1 MTLVKFDADPA
12 EADLMRMHY
21 GEKTASK
28 AYAKAATDALQLYRE
43 TQHLQETIEM
53 QRIEILRYQ
62 RILEQARASAM
73 HLVEA
78 CGQGDLLNG

>member
-28 AYAKAATDALQLYRE
+28 AYAKAATDALQLYRQ

-62 RILEQARASAM
+62 RIIEQARSAAA
-73 HLVEA
+73 LLLEKT
-78 CGQGDLLNG
+78 GQGDLLGS